1 MLYCVC
7 TALPVKRRIVALF
20 SASVCLV
27 GLASAASAQE
37 ATELPPVVVEGAT
50 IEVLPAPKKASSGAA
65 KPKAQG
71 QVQLQQQPVDVDGQG
86 EATSGIPIDEI
97 GTSVSVVTRED
108 LRRQQIDHAADAL
121 RSLPGVSV
129 NRSGGPQSLTAVR
142 IRGAEA
148 NHTLVLIDGVEVNS
162 ADGIFDFSNL
172 MTEDIERVEVLR
184 GPQSGLYGSG
194 ALGGVVN
201 VITKQGRGPLTVR
214 VRGEGG
220 SFDTN
225 GGAVS
230 LSGGND
236 KIFGNFS
243 LFGQRTNGFNI
254 SEEGDEDDGGKF
266 TNASFS
272 GGAEVL
278 PGLVV
283 QGTIRRSRVE
293 GDRDDFDAYNAQ
305 GFNVVQDSLSHFDNT
320 LLVRHISAT
329 LNTFDGYWT
338 HMIEAGSAE
347 TDSLD
352 IGLGMFSGETRT
364 ISGNQKYAYTS
375 TVRIDT
381 PSVPAVTHYVTGR
394 IEEQRDTF
402 DQPLGTDPKRERERT
417 SYVGEVR
424 GEYFDSLFLTG
435 NIREDKNE
443 IYDDFTTW
451 HGAASFKVP
460 YTPVR
465 LHSGL
470 GTGVKYPS
478 FAQLFGLFTGFIPNP
493 NLVPEE
499 AFGWDAGVETSLF
512 KGLAVVDVTY
522 FETDLKNEIDD
533 LFFPNFTSTVFNRTG
548 KSKRDGIEVSAR
560 YQVTKGISVGGAY
573 TYLQATEDDG
583 REEIRRPPHSGR
595 IDFNYAF
602 DGGRGNFNV
611 AAIYNGTTKDVAFNL
626 FNPALD
632 RVSLDEYWLV
642 NAAASY
648 EVSPGV
654 QLYGRVENLLDEQ
667 YQEVFSMETAGVA
680 AFAGVKLTYE
690 ELATKAWSEGK

>member
-1 MLYCVC
+1 MYLRLSKRSL
-7 TALPVKRRIVALF
+7 ALLLSI
-20 SASVCLV
+20 
-27 GLASAASAQE
+27 SAAAIAPPVLAQE
-37 ATELPPVVVEGAT
+37 STELPPVLVEGAT
-50 IEVLPAPKKASSGAA
+50 IEVLPAPKQAAAAAA
-65 KPKAQG
+65 KPKPKSQPA
-71 QVQLQQQPVDVDGQG
+71 VQQQPLDIDVPSP
-86 EATSGIPIDEI
+86 ATSGIPLDEI
-97 GTSVSVVTRED
+97 GTSVSVVTGGD
-108 LRRQQIDHAADAL
+108 FRRQQIDHAADAL
-121 RSLPGVSV
+121 RSLPGVAV
-129 NRSGGPQSLTAVR
+129 NRSGGPQSLTAIR

-162 ADGIFDFSNL
+162 SDGVFDFSNL
-172 MTEDIERVEVLR
+172 MTEDIDRVEVLR

-220 SFDTN
+220 SSDTN

-254 SEEGDEDDGGKF
+254 SEEGDEDDGAKF
-266 TNASFS
+266 ANASFS

-278 PGLVV
+278 PGLLV

-293 GDRDDFDAYNAQ
+293 GDRDDFDGYNAQ

-320 LLVRHISAT
+320 LMVRHISAT

-347 TDSLD
+347 TDSTD
-352 IGLGMFSGETRT
+352 IGLGMFSGETHT

-381 PSVPAVTHYVTGR
+381 PSMPAVTHYVTGR

-424 GEYFDSLFLTG
+424 GEYFNSLFLTG
-435 NIREDKNE
+435 TIREDKNE
-443 IYDDFTTW
+443 LYDDFTTW

-460 YTPVR
+460 ETAFR
-465 LHSGL
+465 LHSGF
-470 GTGVKYPS
+470 GTGVRYPS
-478 FAQLFGLFTGFIPNP
+478 FAQLFGQFFGFIPNP
-493 NLVPEE
+493 GLVPEE
-499 AFGWDAGVETSLF
+499 AFGWDGGVETSLF

-533 LFFPNFTSTVFNRTG
+533 LFFPNFTSSVFNRTG
-548 KSKRDGIEVSAR
+548 KSKRDGIEVAAR
-560 YQVTKGISVGGAY
+560 FQVTKEISIGGAY
-573 TYLQATEDDG
+573 TYLRASEDDG

-602 DGGRGNFNV
+602 DKGRGNINL
-611 AAIYNGTTKDVAFNL
+611 AAIYNGETQDVAFNL
-626 FNPALD
+626 FDPALD
-632 RVSLDEYWLV
+632 RVSLDEYWFV

-654 QLYGRVENLLDEQ
+654 QLYGRVENLLDER
-667 YQEVFSMETAGVA
+667 YQEVFSMETAGIS

-690 ELATKAWSEGK
+690 ELASKAWSEGKK